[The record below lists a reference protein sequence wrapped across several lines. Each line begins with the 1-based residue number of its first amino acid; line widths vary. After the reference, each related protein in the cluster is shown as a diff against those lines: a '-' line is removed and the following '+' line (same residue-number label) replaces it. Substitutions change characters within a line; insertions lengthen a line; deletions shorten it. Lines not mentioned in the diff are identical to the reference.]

1 MVEALHML
9 RRGEV
14 PQRADNFFK
23 PLARNLEAGQ
33 VLPTKLF
40 STNRCVGRTHT
51 CTHAR
56 VCASSHSLCVPAV
69 CWLSEVTVCND
80 TEMARLPEPEAVYQ
94 AEDSTH
100 VDPES
105 PFSVDDCEREV
116 GVCVGVGARLGCE
129 GGNSH
134 RCSVCHTQ
142 LKRLDFWRSCLATQF
157 VRLKVGAQVRTCAR
171 STAVGSKR
179 LKACVAARLDSR
191 CCC

>member
-40 STNRCVGRTHT
+40 STNRCVDRTHT

-56 VCASSHSLCVPAV
+56 ACASSHSLCVPAV

-134 RCSVCHTQ
+134 RCFHVPHTAQAPRLLEELLGHAVCALESWGSGANVCTQ
-142 LKRLDFWRSCLATQF
+142 HGCWLQAS
-157 VRLKVGAQVRTCAR
+157 
-171 STAVGSKR
+171 
-179 LKACVAARLDSR
+179 
-191 CCC
+191 